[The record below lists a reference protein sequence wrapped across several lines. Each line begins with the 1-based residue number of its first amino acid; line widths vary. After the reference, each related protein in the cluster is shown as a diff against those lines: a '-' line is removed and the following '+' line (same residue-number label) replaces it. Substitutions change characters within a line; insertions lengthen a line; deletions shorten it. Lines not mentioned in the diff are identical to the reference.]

1 MGTLCFSD
9 GREGFILKWGGPP
22 HGGCIDF
29 DGGFFGKDNKMGA
42 SPNAAPTMGNPALGV
57 GALQSL
63 MGGGELQSIHGGSMG
78 AFKLVAKNA
87 SKGVHLIVKL
97 WAISLQTCK
106 FTKNELHTSFSR
118 ILPRF

>member
-1 MGTLCFSD
+1 
-9 GREGFILKWGGPP
+9 
-22 HGGCIDF
+22 
-29 DGGFFGKDNKMGA
+29 MGA
-42 SPNAAPTMGNPALGV
+42 PPNAAPTMGNPALGV

-63 MGGGELQSIHGGSMG
+63 MGGRELKSIHGGSMG
-78 AFKLVAKNA
+78 AFKMVAKNA